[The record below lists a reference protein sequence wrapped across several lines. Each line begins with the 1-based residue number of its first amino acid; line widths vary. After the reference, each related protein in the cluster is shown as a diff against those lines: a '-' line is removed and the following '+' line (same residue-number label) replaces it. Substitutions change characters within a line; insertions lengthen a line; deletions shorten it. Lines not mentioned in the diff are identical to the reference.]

1 MTKNHLDHQTQ
12 VRVDHSWSSRLDVKT
27 QHFPNR
33 ANPKCHGQVWANN
46 KVIIKSFNLAHEL
59 SNTILGVCWVTTPK
73 YKNIRQFNIHSWWER
88 FILKINIH
96 TWLIKDFAFENGY
109 LRRIAVEC
117 GKCWLWFSWS
127 WLWPNLELLITI
139 TTTMTIMI
147 TTQTAMII
155 FPHHYS
161 KWSSIILSVKSD
173 NFVIVGKEWLPV
185 NVLFALSLLSL
196 HPSHL
201 FSRPTE

>member
-1 MTKNHLDHQTQ
+1 MGEHLDSGD
-12 VRVDHSWSSRLDVKT
+12 DHEPSWPDQSHNWSSLL
-27 QHFPNR
+27 HFET
-33 ANPKCHGQVWANN
+33 NPKCHGQVWSNNN
-46 KVIIKSFNLAHEL
+46 KVIIKIINLAHEL
-59 SNTILGVCWVTTPK
+59 SSTNLGVCCVTTPK
-73 YKNIRQFNIHSWWER
+73 YKNISQFNINSRWER
-88 FILKINIH
+88 SILKINVH
-96 TWLIKDFAFENGY
+96 SWLIKDFAFENGY